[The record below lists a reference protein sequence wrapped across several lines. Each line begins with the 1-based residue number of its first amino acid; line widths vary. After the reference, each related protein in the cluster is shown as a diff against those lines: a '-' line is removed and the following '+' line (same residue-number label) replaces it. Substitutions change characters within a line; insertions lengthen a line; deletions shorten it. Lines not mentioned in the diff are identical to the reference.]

1 MNLLGGNMKRTVI
14 LGGIAVAELL
24 SATAAM
30 TGCGSS
36 AAPQTTQTPQTTQA
50 KESAGG
56 DSAQQPASVLAYK
69 DIVLGSTGT
78 DIEAEIS
85 FFNNRTDMDS
95 EDYGGVNWKQYL
107 AAFHKEYPGIKVDI
121 TTDTNYAEDA
131 LTHLQSGDYETVMMI
146 PHIDKAD
153 LPEYFTSY
161 GALADMEQEIN
172 YADTWEYENQVYGVP
187 STITTQG
194 IVYNKRIF
202 EEAGI
207 TEIPK
212 TSAEFLDALRKIRE
226 NTDAIPL
233 YTNYAAGWTMGAWD
247 AYIVGNATGDETY
260 RNRKLL
266 HTANPFRDYGD
277 DTHAYAVYKILYNAV
292 AGGLTE
298 EDYTTTD
305 WEGSKTMLNEGR
317 IGCMVLGSWAYPQME
332 AAGEHAEEVGYMPFP
347 ITVNGQQYATAA
359 PDYCYGI
366 NVNASDEEKNAA
378 MIFVKWM
385 TEKSGFAYNEDGL
398 PVAAWQTETKLAFE
412 GITFVRN
419 APAAKGEEDLYNTL
433 NADSELNI
441 DNGGNTKIQ
450 EIIEHAAKGD
460 KRFDEIMEEW
470 NQKWTDAQKAN
481 GVEITEA

>member
-1 MNLLGGNMKRTVI
+1 MKRTVI